1 MFGDNITE
9 AGVLMWYTKA
19 TIKKKED
26 CTMSAIH
33 INNKNFRNE
42 VLHSDKPVL
51 LDFWAPWCGP
61 CRMVLPIVEEIAEER
76 NDIKVGKINVDEQ
89 PELASQ
95 FGVMSI
101 PTLVVIKDG
110 KIVNQAMGARPK
122 SAILAM
128 L

>member
-1 MFGDNITE
+1 
-9 AGVLMWYTKA
+9 
-19 TIKKKED
+19 
-26 CTMSAIH
+26 MSVIH
-33 INNKNFRNE
+33 INNQNFKNE